1 MENTEYRFCE
11 DITRYKRLSTRTVYV
26 GSIPLGGDY
35 PVRIQSMT
43 NTDTGNTKAT
53 VEQIKK
59 IADSGADF
67 VRMTT
72 RTIKEAENLR
82 SIKQQLQSDGYSL
95 PLVADVHFNPKIAET
110 AAKLVEKVRINPGNY
125 SLKHAQKGEFT
136 EVKENF
142 TRLIDICKTHKTAIR
157 IGVNHG
163 SLSQR
168 IMDEYGDT
176 PKGMV
181 KSAMEFLRI
190 CEENNFHQ
198 VVVSLKSS
206 NTRVMVQANRLLVN
220 NMLSKGIVYPL
231 HLGVTEAGEG
241 EDGRIKSAV
250 GIGALLADGVGD
262 TIRVS
267 LTEAPEKEI
276 PVAKTLA
283 DHFIRLEKHKSI
295 NKINEVPFNPFEY
308 SKRETI
314 SLEKIGGNN
323 APIVIS
329 DISTLI
335 KNDTSPDKLEWKGN
349 EPDMYFSEVIPPEP
363 EEIKASVILP
373 FESWL
378 TASSLALSYPAFSSY
393 EQYSEASKKSDHLNF
408 IFIQADQPEILEQIN
423 STDNLVFIIHT
434 DNKNYVAAQ
443 RRFLSEMIRR
453 KIKIPVILQ
462 RIYHENQ
469 LETLQIKA
477 SAENGPVFVDGLA
490 EGLFVQNKGN
500 IGDPELTNL
509 SLGILQASRIRIFK
523 TEFISCPGCGRTQF
537 DLEEAVKAV
546 RERTGHLKGLKIA
559 VMGCVVNGPGEMAD
573 ADYGYVGAGRGKVFL
588 YKNKTLI
595 KKNIPEEEALDELVE
610 LIKANGD
617 WKE

>member
-1 MENTEYRFCE
+1 MENKDYRFCE
-11 DITRYKRLSTRTVYV
+11 DIIQYKRLTTRTVYV

-35 PVRIQSMT
+35 PIRIQSMT
-43 NTDTGNTKAT
+43 NTDTSDTKAT
-53 VEQIKK
+53 AEQIKR
-59 IADSGADF
+59 IADNGADF
-67 VRMTT
+67 VRITT
-72 RTIKEAENLR
+72 RTIKEAENLQ
-82 SIKQQLQSDGYSL
+82 SIKQSLKSDGYSL

-125 SLKHAQKGEFT
+125 SLKHAQKGEF
-136 EVKENF
+136 KEIKESF
-142 TRLIDICKTHKTAIR
+142 LRLIDICKTHKTTIR

-168 IMDEYGDT
+168 IMDEHGDT

-181 KSAMEFLRI
+181 ESAMEFIRI

-206 NTRVMVQANRLLVN
+206 NTRVMAQANRLLVN
-220 NMLSKGIVYPL
+220 NMLREGIAYPL

-250 GIGALLADGVGD
+250 GIGSLLSDGIGD

-283 DHFIRLEKHKSI
+283 VHFSRLKNHAPIPKLKEI
-295 NKINEVPFNPFEY
+295 PFNPFEY
-308 SKRETI
+308 LKRGTTP
-314 SLEKIGGNN
+314 SNNIGGSND
-323 APIVIS
+323 PIVIS
-329 DISTLI
+329 DISTFI
-335 KNDTSPDKLEWKGN
+335 KNGTSTDELNWKGN
-349 EPDMYFSEVIPPEP
+349 KPDMYFSEVIPSKPLK
-363 EEIKASVILP
+363 IKAPIILP
-373 FESWL
+373 HEKWVNEKRFNI
-378 TASSLALSYPAFSSY
+378 AFPAFSSY
-393 EQYSEASKKSDHLNF
+393 DQYIEASKKSDQLNF
-408 IFIQADQPEILEQIN
+408 IFIQADQFEILQQIKSPVN
-423 STDNLVFIIHT
+423 VVFILHT
-434 DNKNYVAAQ
+434 DNPNYVTSQ
-443 RRFLSEMIRR
+443 RRFLFEMI
-453 KIKIPVILQ
+453 KKNVKIPVILQ
-462 RIYHENQ
+462 QIYNESQ

-490 EGLFVQNKGN
+490 EGLFIQNR
-500 IGDPELTNL
+500 GDIEEPELTNL

-537 DLEEAVKAV
+537 DIEEAVKSV
-546 RERTGHLKGLKIA
+546 RKRTGHLKGLKIA

-573 ADYGYVGAGRGKVFL
+573 ADYGYVGAGKGKVFL
-588 YKNKTLI
+588 YKNKQLL
-595 KKNIPEEEALDELVE
+595 KKNIPEEKAIDELIE
-610 LIKANGD
+610 LIKANND